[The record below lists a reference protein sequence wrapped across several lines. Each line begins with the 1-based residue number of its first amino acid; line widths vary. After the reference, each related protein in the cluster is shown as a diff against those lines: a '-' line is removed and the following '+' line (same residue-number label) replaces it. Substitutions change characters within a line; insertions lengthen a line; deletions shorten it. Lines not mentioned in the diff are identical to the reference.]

1 MLPFPIA
8 IEKGD
13 AELGVKT
20 YKTDINKLEQV
31 QLRAT
36 NMVRELKHLT
46 KDEKLRELGL
56 FVKGVKGAY
65 GGT

>member
-8 IEKGD
+8 IKKGD
-13 AELGVKT
+13 AELGLKK

-36 NMVRELKHLT
+36 NLVRELKHLT

-56 FVKGVKGAY
+56 FGP
-65 GGT
+65 

>member
-1 MLPFPIA
+1 MLPCPIA
-8 IEKGD
+8 IKKGG
-13 AELGVKT
+13 AELGLNK

-36 NMVRELKHLT
+36 KMGRELKHLT

-56 FVKGVKGAY
+56 FGL
-65 GGT
+65 